1 MNNKLLFRIGI
12 VAMSAMLAVAVYL
25 ALVFYPFLTE
35 AARDDIDVIFRALF
49 PFISVFIAPVAGLVL
64 YLRKKPA
71 GLTLCAGY
79 AIFMTSAS
87 VFSIGLTE
95 FNVANVLTVI
105 LYLASAVVY
114 LLPQTRFSFDP
125 DSSPV
130 DNALN
135 SLMWA
140 VLLVFIVIVI
150 GPVLLPAR
158 YIGMIVGLVLLLLVL
173 RGFVG
178 LKK

>member
-49 PFISVFIAPVAGLVL
+49 PFISIFIAPVAGLVL

-79 AIFMTSAS
+79 AIFMTAAS
-87 VFSIGLTE
+87 VFCIGLTE

-125 DSSPV
+125 ESSPV

-140 VLLVFIVIVI
+140 VLLVFIVI

>member
-1 MNNKLLFRIGI
+1 
-12 VAMSAMLAVAVYL
+12 
-25 ALVFYPFLTE
+25 
-35 AARDDIDVIFRALF
+35 
-49 PFISVFIAPVAGLVL
+49 
-64 YLRKKPA
+64 
-71 GLTLCAGY
+71 
-79 AIFMTSAS
+79 MTAAS

-105 LYLASAVVY
+105 LYLDSAVVY

-140 VLLVFIVIVI
+140 VLLVFIVI

>member
-12 VAMSAMLAVAVYL
+12 VAMSAMLIVAVYL
-25 ALVFYPFLTE
+25 ALVFYPILEESAEENIAVVFK
-35 AARDDIDVIFRALF
+35 AIF
-49 PFISVFIAPVAGLVL
+49 PFISVFIAPLAGLVL

-79 AIFMTSAS
+79 AIFMTAAS
-87 VFSIGLTE
+87 VFCIGLTE

-140 VLLVFIVIVI
+140 VLLVFIVI

>member
-1 MNNKLLFRIGI
+1 MNSKLLYRIGI
-12 VAMSAMLAVAVYL
+12 VAMSAMLIVAVYL
-25 ALVFYPFLTE
+25 ALVFYPVLVE
-35 AARDDIDVIFRALF
+35 SAEEDIDVIFRAVF

-64 YLRKKPA
+64 YLRKKLA

-79 AIFMTSAS
+79 AIFMTAAS
-87 VFSIGLTE
+87 VFSIGLTG

-114 LLPQTRFSFDP
+114 LLPQTWFSFDP

-140 VLLVFIVIVI
+140 VLLVVIVI

-158 YIGMIVGLVLLLLVL
+158 YIGMIVGLVVLLLVL

-178 LKK
+178 WKK

>member
-1 MNNKLLFRIGI
+1 MNSKLLYRIGI
-12 VAMSAMLAVAVYL
+12 VAMSAMLIVAVYL
-25 ALVFYPFLTE
+25 ALVFYPVLVE
-35 AARDDIDVIFRALF
+35 SAEEDIDVIFRALF

-79 AIFMTSAS
+79 AIFMTAAS

-125 DSSPV
+125 DSTPV

-140 VLLVFIVIVI
+140 VLLVFIVI

>member
-12 VAMSAMLAVAVYL
+12 VAMSAMLIVAVYL
-25 ALVFYPFLTE
+25 ALVFYPILVE
-35 AARDDIDVIFRALF
+35 SAEEDIDVVFRAIF
-49 PFISVFIAPVAGLVL
+49 PFISIFIAPVAGLVL

-79 AIFMTSAS
+79 AIFMTAAS

-140 VLLVFIVIVI
+140 VLLVLIVI
-150 GPVLLPAR
+150 GPALLPAR
-158 YIGMIVGLVLLLLVL
+158 YIGMIVGLVVLLLVL

-178 LKK
+178 WKK

>member
-25 ALVFYPFLTE
+25 ALVFYPILVE
-35 AARDDIDVIFRALF
+35 SAEEDIDVVFRAIF

-79 AIFMTSAS
+79 AIFMTAAS

-114 LLPQTRFSFDP
+114 LLP
-125 DSSPV
+125 
-130 DNALN
+130 
-135 SLMWA
+135 
-140 VLLVFIVIVI
+140 
-150 GPVLLPAR
+150 
-158 YIGMIVGLVLLLLVL
+158 
-173 RGFVG
+173 
-178 LKK
+178 

>member
-1 MNNKLLFRIGI
+1 MNNKLLFRIAI
-12 VAMSAMLAVAVYL
+12 VAISAMLIVAVYL
-25 ALVFYPFLTE
+25 ALVFYPILVE
-35 AARDDIDVIFRALF
+35 SAEEDIDVVFRAIF
-49 PFISVFIAPVAGLVL
+49 PFISIFIAPVAGLVL

-79 AIFMTSAS
+79 AIFMTAAS
-87 VFSIGLTE
+87 VFCIGLTE

-140 VLLVFIVIVI
+140 VLLVFIVI

-158 YIGMIVGLVLLLLVL
+158 YIGMIVGLVVLLLLL

-178 LKK
+178 WKK

>member
-1 MNNKLLFRIGI
+1 MNSKLLYRIGI
-12 VAMSAMLAVAVYL
+12 VAMSAMLIVAVYL

-49 PFISVFIAPVAGLVL
+49 PFISIFIAPVAGLVL

-79 AIFMTSAS
+79 AIFMTAAS

-125 DSSPV
+125 ESSPV

-140 VLLVFIVIVI
+140 VRLVFR
-150 GPVLLPAR
+150 VLGRGVRPCRCFGRL
-158 YIGMIVGLVLLLLVL
+158 VGVVLLLLVL